1 MDMFEVPADGHGGE
15 SASRFVSVPTLAAG
29 RSTML
34 LWRGRLIWAR
44 AGSGQRVQGVSDC
57 VGNQEW
63 SPFSALQSFDA
74 IDTTYGAA
82 TAAANAAAGGASPE
96 GSISLLVLRKP
107 FGRDRRGE
115 SAVASLLEEGE
126 RLATQRAG
134 GVRFTSVFVSRSNN
148 AAAAVQSGVSAQFYW
163 VTAGARPS
171 RSIDTVILPHNAG
184 AQLLAD
190 ARAFVDGEGWY
201 AQRGVPYRRGYLLHG
216 TPGSGKTSLITAIAG
231 ELQLP
236 VYCLSL
242 SAQGL
247 DDAALQM
254 LLSQVNA
261 ATRVILVLEDI
272 DTAFTPVHATAGGGG
287 GEAQMGGRLSFS
299 GLLNAL
305 DGLVATEGRLLF
317 MTANDPSHLP
327 PALVRPGRVDGRM
340 SFGPAVPEQAERIFH
355 RFYDA
360 PEGTPQAAAVAAM
373 ARRFAA
379 AVPAGRFSMAALQ
392 GHLLRFRD
400 SPEDALRSVPELV
413 RGEDAAAAVTPR
425 SAAKPRAA
433 ATPRTSPATPTHHG
447 THMTLRH
454 RAGR

>member
-1 MDMFEVPADGHGGE
+1 MFEVPAEGHGEEG
-15 SASRFVSVPTLAAG
+15 ASRFVSVPTLAAG

-44 AGSGQRVQGVSDC
+44 AGAGQRVQGVTDC

-63 SPFSALQSFDA
+63 SPFSAMQSFDA
-74 IDTTYGAA
+74 MDTTFNAA
-82 TAAANAAAGGASPE
+82 TAATNAAAGGASPE

-115 SAVASLLEEGE
+115 AAVASLLEEGE
-126 RLATQRAG
+126 RLATRHAG

-148 AAAAVQSGVSAQFYW
+148 AGAAMQSGVSAQFYW
-163 VTAGARPS
+163 ATAGARPS
-171 RSIDTVILPHNAG
+171 RSIDSVILPHNAA

-190 ARAFVDGEGWY
+190 ARAFVDSEAWY

-261 ATRVILVLEDI
+261 ATRVILVLEDV
-272 DTAFTPVHATAGGGG
+272 DTAFTPVHATAGAG

-317 MTANDPSHLP
+317 MTANDPSRVP
-327 PALVRPGRVDGRM
+327 PALVRNGRVDEWM
-340 SFGPAVPEQAERIFH
+340 CFGPAVPEQAERIYR
-355 RFYDA
+355 RFYAA
-360 PEGTPQAAAVAAM
+360 PDGTPEAAAVAAM
-373 ARRFAA
+373 AARFAA
-379 AVPAGRFSMAALQ
+379 AVTAGRFSMAALQ
-392 GHLLRFRD
+392 GHLLRFRA
-400 SPEDALRSVPELV
+400 SPEDALRSVPELL
-413 RGEDAAAAVTPR
+413 RGEGAAAVTPR
-425 SAAKPRAA
+425 AAAKPRAA
-433 ATPRTSPATPTHHG
+433 ATPRATGPATPTPHHG

-454 RAGR
+454 RPGR